1 MVATGMTQRDIADAL
16 DVSQPAMS
24 QQLRNAPDLATVD
37 PRTLIEAAGPVLKD
51 EVADQGFSRLAVF
64 GSVSRGTAR
73 AEAG

>member
-1 MVATGMTQRDIADAL
+1 
-16 DVSQPAMS
+16 
-24 QQLRNAPDLATVD
+24 VD